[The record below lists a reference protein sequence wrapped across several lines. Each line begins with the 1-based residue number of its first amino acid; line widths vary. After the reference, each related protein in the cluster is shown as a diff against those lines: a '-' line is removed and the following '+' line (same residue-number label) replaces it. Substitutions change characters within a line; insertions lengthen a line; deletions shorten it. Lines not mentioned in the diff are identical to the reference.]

1 MGMRNRVSKDSS
13 RRKYCSLPVKVMLYN
28 GTLKMFIPD
37 DLRAQ
42 PADAT
47 KQYLLVF
54 IYSSTEGI
62 MLHSKLSSTSDPGL
76 ERSVAI
82 PKWKARLLFTI
93 MGKWLIS

>member
-1 MGMRNRVSKDSS
+1 MGAPQQWDMQAFTDFHVREKYGNEESS

-54 IYSSTEGI
+54 IYSST
-62 MLHSKLSSTSDPGL
+62 
-76 ERSVAI
+76 
-82 PKWKARLLFTI
+82 
-93 MGKWLIS
+93 